1 VLKNLDSKRLENV
14 MLDNSAYPEGF
25 SDRGSLEF
33 EIPFG
38 LFANGNDIEKVGVK
52 HTETDASGNPL
63 RIIITERK
71 TTPRQVTNTYNM
83 YREGFNPRKGTFV
96 AVVDAFGQPV
106 KITEE
111 QYAKM
116 DPVDREDIKKWE
128 KEVLEGCESLD
139 PEQKRK
145 SEWLRDN
152 VMGNWIFLVDGNS
165 RFVLFEIFLT
175 CSCLSHFD
183 CDISTLS
190 IGLVRD

>member
-1 VLKNLDSKRLENV
+1 MIATYDALRCFQVTAQEAAVVKNLDSKRLKKV

-25 SDRGSLEF
+25 SDHGSLEF

-38 LFANGNDIEKVGVK
+38 MFANGNDIEKFGVK

-63 RIIITERK
+63 RLVITERK

-116 DPVDREDIKKWE
+116 DPVDREDIRKWE
-128 KEVLEGCESLD
+128 KEVLEGCESSD
-139 PEQKRK
+139 PEQKEK

-152 VMGNWIFLVDGNS
+152 VMGKWIFLVDGNS
-165 RFVLFEIFLT
+165 RLVLYVPFF
-175 CSCLSHFD
+175 
-183 CDISTLS
+183 
-190 IGLVRD
+190 